1 MDNVLEKYNEDNYA
15 KSNVLIMSKYRSSLL
30 SNKIHAINIACAD
43 HMKIDPESGAL
54 VQDLPV
60 SYYMEKMG
68 VTSTS
73 IYNNLKQAA
82 KSMTSHSIG
91 FNDPEEKKFMYL
103 AFVIR
108 AECSNGRFRTYY
120 NPYLTKYLSNLQ
132 KDFTI
137 LNLGITLSFKRSVY
151 SQRLYEIVR
160 KYCFFRTNEKPNPNK
175 VFTART
181 GIDELKL
188 LMGTVNSENEKV
200 KRILSDTASP
210 DYQKAVMA
218 ASGKDKVLDDWKSFK
233 KRALDP
239 AVNEINDVSDI
250 TLEYDT
256 VRQGRGGKIVELVF
270 KMSFKPEFFEAKY
283 GEPEQPKELSQ
294 DEKDQIEE
302 WLCDHLPVRIHIRDI
317 RKICAEVGYNKE
329 ILSEACEY
337 VKNYEKEITNVSG
350 FILDAINHNFYK
362 NSSSKKKEKRRDSE
376 KDFDDKFIFD
386 GDTIVLRSESA
397 S

>member
-1 MDNVLEKYNEDNYA
+1 MDNLVEKYNEENYA
-15 KSNVLIMSKYRSSLL
+15 KANVLIMSKYRSSLL
-30 SNKIHAINIACAD
+30 SNKIHAINIANAD
-43 HMKIDPESGAL
+43 RMKIDPESGAL

-137 LNLGITLSFKRSVY
+137 LNLAITLSFKRSVY

-160 KYCFFRTNEKPNPNK
+160 KYCFFRGNEKPNAHK
-175 VFTART
+175 VFTTRT

-200 KRILSDTASP
+200 KRILSDTVSP

-256 VRQGRGGKIVELVF
+256 IRQGRGGKIVELVF

-283 GEPEQPKELSQ
+283 GDDLPKELNQ
-294 DEKDQIEE
+294 EEKDQIEE
-302 WLCDHLPVRIHIRDI
+302 WFCDHLPELIHIRDI
-317 RKICAEVGYNKE
+317 RKICAAAGYDKEV
-329 ILSEACEY
+329 LREACDY
-337 VKNYEKEITNVSG
+337 MKSYEKEITNIPG
-350 FILDAINHNFYK
+350 FLIDAIDHNFYK
-362 NSSSKKKEKRRDSE
+362 NSSKKGRRVSLEEDPIL
-376 KDFDDKFIFD
+376 FDDSI
-386 GDTIVLRSESA
+386 ILRKENA
-397 S
+397 